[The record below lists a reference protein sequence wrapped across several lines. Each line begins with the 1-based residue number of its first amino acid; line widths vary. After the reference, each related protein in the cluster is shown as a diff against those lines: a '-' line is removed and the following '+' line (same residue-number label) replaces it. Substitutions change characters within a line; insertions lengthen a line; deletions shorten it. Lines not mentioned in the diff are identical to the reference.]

1 MKKISQILE
10 NSQDNIWEVRV
21 EVSLFINGA
30 NEGEA
35 AFLAQE
41 SLDKIA
47 YDKEVTI
54 TEITKKDLS

>member
-10 NSQDNIWEVRV
+10 NSNDNIWEVKV
-21 EVSLFINGA
+21 EVSLFINSA

-41 SLDKIA
+41 SLDKIN
-47 YDKEVTI
+47 YDKQVTI
-54 TEITKKDLS
+54 KEIVKKDLS